1 MAYFGADQSVFSS
14 QQSGYSQHS
23 IPDQTLEQFLIETA
37 NQFAFDPMDY
47 TFEPL
52 DHIPALENPAP
63 ELVQLPRSPVPT
75 DRSQLHLFNAFPVT
89 NERQP
94 PNNQAPN
101 NFPSIATSSMLPPSG
116 HRKPKAPT
124 LRAQDWEPYKARIVE
139 LHIDQK
145 LPLREVKD
153 KIEQEFGF
161 KAEYV

>member
-14 QQSGYSQHS
+14 QQSGYSQHG
-23 IPDQTLEQFLIETA
+23 IPDQTLEQFSIETA
-37 NQFAFDPMDY
+37 NQFAFDLMDC
-47 TFEPL
+47 TLEPL
-52 DHIPALENPAP
+52 DHILALEAPALE
-63 ELVQLPRSPVPT
+63 QLPRSPVSA
-75 DRSQLHLFNAFPVT
+75 DCSQLHLFNAFPVT

-94 PNNQAPN
+94 PNKQALN
-101 NFPSIATSSMLPPSG
+101 NFPSIATSPMLPPSG

-145 LPLREVKD
+145 LPLREVKE

>member
-14 QQSGYSQHS
+14 QQSGYSQYS
-23 IPDQTLEQFLIETA
+23 IPDQTLEQFSIETTK
-37 NQFAFDPMDY
+37 QFAFDLMD
-47 TFEPL
+47 FEPL
-52 DHIPALENPAP
+52 DHILALENPALEP
-63 ELVQLPRSPVPT
+63 VQLPRSPVPT
-75 DRSQLHLFNAFPVT
+75 DCSQLHLFNAFPVT

-94 PNNQAPN
+94 PNKQAPN

-116 HRKPKAPT
+116 RRKPKAPT

-139 LHIDQK
+139 LYIDQK